1 MEPTQKFLLRSRN
14 TKKDVTNALNNVKGE
29 LEMVREEKPK
39 KKKKKKKKKVEFIDN
54 VNIMFPEIREL
65 VNGEPTKIEE
75 YKTINS
81 KG

>member
-1 MEPTQKFLLRSRN
+1 MLWVIWNWYGCKNQ
-14 TKKDVTNALNNVKGE
+14 
-29 LEMVREEKPK
+29 
-39 KKKKKKKKKVEFIDN
+39 KKKKKKVEFIDN
-54 VNIMFPEIREL
+54 VNIMFPEIREI

>member
-39 KKKKKKKKKVEFIDN
+39 KKKKKKVEFIDN
-54 VNIMFPEIREL
+54 VNIMFPEIREI

>member
-1 MEPTQKFLLRSRN
+1 
-14 TKKDVTNALNNVKGE
+14 
-29 LEMVREEKPK
+29 MVREEKP
-39 KKKKKKKKKVEFIDN
+39 KKKKKKKVEFIDN
-54 VNIMFPEIREL
+54 VNIMFPEIREI

>member
-39 KKKKKKKKKVEFIDN
+39 KKKKVEFIDN
-54 VNIMFPEIREL
+54 VNIMFPEIREI

>member
-1 MEPTQKFLLRSRN
+1 
-14 TKKDVTNALNNVKGE
+14 
-29 LEMVREEKPK
+29 MVREEKPK
-39 KKKKKKKKKVEFIDN
+39 KKKKVKFIDN

>member
-1 MEPTQKFLLRSRN
+1 MAPTQKFRSGN

-39 KKKKKKKKKVEFIDN
+39 KKKKVEFIDN
-54 VNIMFPEIREL
+54 VNIMFPEIREI

-75 YKTINS
+75 YKTINY

>member
-39 KKKKKKKKKVEFIDN
+39 KKKKKVEFIDN
-54 VNIMFPEIREL
+54 VNIMFPEIREI